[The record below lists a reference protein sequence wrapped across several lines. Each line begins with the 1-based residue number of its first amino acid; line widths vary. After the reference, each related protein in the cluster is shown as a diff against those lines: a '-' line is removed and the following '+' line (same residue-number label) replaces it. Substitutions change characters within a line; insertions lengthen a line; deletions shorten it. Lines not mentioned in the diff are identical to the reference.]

1 MKRNTIESV
10 ENGTKNQQ
18 IKPVDEGTLY
28 LAVLMVSVGF
38 FALLIFAAS
47 AGTTYDMDAAMAALP
62 KNVKPVKTRFEKEV
76 AKMVEGDPIEAMVPY
91 IAMQDPETAKYLV
104 SIAKHESNWGKY
116 SPKDADGKTCYNYWG
131 YRGGGDHVTE
141 SGYTCFESPK
151 EAVAIVGSRLDYLV
165 KGLALNTPEELI
177 VWKCGRSC
185 AGHAR
190 SDVARWIGNVDLY
203 SRKIERVAGVE
214 ESR

>member
-38 FALLIFAAS
+38 FALLISAAS